1 MVRFSSWLARGR
13 GGVAYETCAR
23 GLRSRVRSRAPGLQM
38 LFLRQA
44 CAPLYGAIATYL

>member
-1 MVRFSSWLARGR
+1 MVSFSIWLAGGR

-23 GLRSRVRSRAPGLQM
+23 GLRSRAPGLQM